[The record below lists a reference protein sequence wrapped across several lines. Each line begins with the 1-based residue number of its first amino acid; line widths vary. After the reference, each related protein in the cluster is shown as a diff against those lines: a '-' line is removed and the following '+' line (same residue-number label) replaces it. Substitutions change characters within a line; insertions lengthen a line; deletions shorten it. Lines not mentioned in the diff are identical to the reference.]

1 MASHADDCCTDADA
15 QEQDEMDTKFPLR
28 IVGNGTSA
36 RNRDLL
42 VHFWIVSN
50 QDHSEALYTD
60 TLYEGEWWDCESTT
74 ADVRA
79 FFEETPTY
87 PTELASLKII
97 VGPADKPLGIWAKDA
112 SASTCSPNS
121 CPMDRPS
128 FPRRRGT

>member
-42 VHFWIVSN
+42 VHFWIVSTE
-50 QDHSEALYTD
+50 DHSEALYTD

-79 FFEETPTY
+79 
-87 PTELASLKII
+87 
-97 VGPADKPLGIWAKDA
+97 LGIWAKDA
-112 SASTCSPNS
+112 SASTCSPNL